1 MESCPKADIE
11 NLEELLEEEEELCL
25 YISQYWVGD

>member
-11 NLEELLEEEEELCL
+11 NLEELLEEEN
-25 YISQYWVGD
+25 IRFDIDPVGH